1 MFRTDIETHCS
12 DLSVSDN
19 QSAQMDIQLLAL
31 PGSRRHLR
39 HRLRLRRRHTQD
51 RKLLKPFL
59 DNGCALTHHPWID
72 RTLARLAA
80 NDARVLRRRAKR
92 HCDGGGA
99 KPIDR
104 GYGKIVSDL
113 PRVSCGKRTV
123 LQEVERR
130 RRA

>member
-59 DNGCALTHHPWID
+59 DNGCALTHHPWVD
-72 RTLARLAA
+72 RTFARLPPST
-80 NDARVLRRRAKR
+80 ARV
-92 HCDGGGA
+92 CTGGA
-99 KPIDR
+99 QNAIA
-104 GYGKIVSDL
+104 
-113 PRVSCGKRTV
+113 TA
-123 LQEVERR
+123 EVQHHSTEVTAR
-130 RRA
+130 